1 MKATVHFKETIKR
14 YLDDLSQADDIFN
27 QKYHSDKKNLDDC
40 VTYILNQVKSSGC
53 CGFADEEIYGMAVHY
68 YDEED
73 INIGAAI
80 NAQVVVNH
88 TIDLTEEEKERA
100 RQEAIRQYQSK
111 CVEEYKQ
118 KSIRTTKAVVSNKE
132 QQNNQEEEPVLT
144 LF

>member
-1 MKATVHFKETIKR
+1 MKGTDHFKETIKS
-14 YLDDLSQADDIFN
+14 YLDGLAQADAVFN

-40 VTYILNQVKSSGC
+40 ITYILNQVKNSGC

-73 INIGAAI
+73 VNIGAAI

-88 TIDLTEEEKERA
+88 TIELSEEEKEKA
-100 RQEAIRQYQSK
+100 KQDAIRQYQSK

-118 KSIRTTKAVVSNKE
+118 KSIRTTKSVVQNKE
-132 QQNNQEEEPVLT
+132 QEKKQEEPILT